1 MRETGFYMSS
11 LKAEEDIMK
20 KKEGLLVWISIGL
33 LSKTAFWNINTE
45 WVLPLMRI
53 IILLF
58 LQSAF
63 RLSMGPRSL
72 TWINFS

>member
-1 MRETGFYMSS
+1 
-11 LKAEEDIMK
+11 MK
-20 KKEGLLVWISIGL
+20 RKEGLLAAWISIGL

-45 WVLPLMRI
+45 WALHLMRI
-53 IILLF
+53 IILPF

-63 RLSMGPRSL
+63 QLSMGPRSL